1 MEEDESMEK
10 LAINGGKPVSEK
22 EIPIAKP
29 IFPENTIRD
38 ISEVLQSGHIIQGPK
53 TTQFEE
59 EFRKRVGAKYAY
71 AVNSGTAALHT
82 AYASILKPGD
92 EVIVPDFTFIATAS
106 TVIFARG
113 KPVFADI
120 DGETLTIDP
129 EDVKEKISP
138 KTKAVAPVHLF
149 GNAADMKALGEIA
162 DEHDLY
168 LVNDAAQ
175 AHGTKINGKDVG
187 IYDDLNCYS
196 FYPTK
201 MLTTSEG
208 GMVTTNSKK
217 LYEKGLLFR
226 NHGQQTRYLSVTLGL
241 NYRLTDIAAAIGLNQ
256 LKLYDEFLA
265 KRKRNA
271 KALTEG
277 LNRIRGLKPQ
287 KPGKGVDHSYS
298 YYTVIMDLEQYKC
311 TRDEF
316 VNALKAENIGCM
328 IYYPIPLSKQPAL
341 KRYGSRVKCP
351 ITDDLSKKVFSIP
364 VHPNLSDED
373 LKKIVKALEKV
384 SSHFHK

>member
-1 MEEDESMEK
+1 
-10 LAINGGKPVSEK
+10 
-22 EIPIAKP
+22 
-29 IFPENTIRD
+29 
-38 ISEVLQSGHIIQGPK
+38 
-53 TTQFEE
+53 
-59 EFRKRVGAKYAY
+59 
-71 AVNSGTAALHT
+71 
-82 AYASILKPGD
+82 
-92 EVIVPDFTFIATAS
+92 
-106 TVIFARG
+106 
-113 KPVFADI
+113 
-120 DGETLTIDP
+120 
-129 EDVKEKISP
+129 
-138 KTKAVAPVHLF
+138 
-149 GNAADMKALGEIA
+149 
-162 DEHDLY
+162 
-168 LVNDAAQ
+168 
-175 AHGTKINGKDVG
+175 
-187 IYDDLNCYS
+187 
-196 FYPTK
+196 
-201 MLTTSEG
+201 
-208 GMVTTNSKK
+208 MVTTNSKK

-351 ITDDLSKKVFSIP
+351 VTDDLSKKVFSIP

>member
-1 MEEDESMEK
+1 MEK

-29 IFPENTIRD
+29 IFPEKTIHD
-38 ISEVLQSGHIIQGPK
+38 ISEVLQSGHIIQGLK
-53 TTQFEE
+53 TAQFEE
-59 EFRKRVGAKYAY
+59 EFKKRVGAKYAY

-106 TVIFARG
+106 TVVFARG

-149 GNAADMKALGEIA
+149 GNAADMKTLSEIA
-162 DEHDLY
+162 EEHNLY

-175 AHGTKINGKDVG
+175 AHGTKVNGKDVG
-187 IYDDLNCYS
+187 VYDDLNCYS

-208 GMVTTNSKK
+208 GLVTTNSKK

-256 LKLYDEFLA
+256 LKLYDEFLG
-265 KRKRNA
+265 KRKQNA
-271 KALTEG
+271 KTLTEG
-277 LNRIRGLKPQ
+277 LSQIHGLKPQ
-287 KPGKGVDHSYS
+287 KPGKGVEHSYS
-298 YYTVIMDLEQYKC
+298 YYTVIMDLEKYRC

-341 KRYGSRVKCP
+341 KRYDSRVKCP
-351 ITDDLSKKVFSIP
+351 VTDDLSKKVFSIP
-364 VHPNLSDED
+364 VHPNLSDGD

-384 SSHFHK
+384 SSHFQK

>member
-1 MEEDESMEK
+1 MEK

-82 AYASILKPGD
+82 AYASIMKPGD

-129 EDVKEKISP
+129 ENVKEKISS

-351 ITDDLSKKVFSIP
+351 VTDDLSKKVFSIP

>member
-1 MEEDESMEK
+1 MEK

-29 IFPENTIRD
+29 IFPEKTIHD
-38 ISEVLQSGHIIQGPK
+38 ISEVLQSGHIIQGLK
-53 TTQFEE
+53 TAQFEE
-59 EFRKRVGAKYAY
+59 EFKKRVGAKYAY

-106 TVIFARG
+106 TVVFARG

-149 GNAADMKALGEIA
+149 GNAADMKTLSEIA
-162 DEHDLY
+162 EEHNLY

-175 AHGTKINGKDVG
+175 AHGTKVNGKDVG
-187 IYDDLNCYS
+187 VYDDLNCYS

-208 GMVTTNSKK
+208 GLVTTNSKK

-256 LKLYDEFLA
+256 LKLYDEFLG
-265 KRKRNA
+265 KRKQNA
-271 KALTEG
+271 KTLTEG
-277 LNRIRGLKPQ
+277 LSQIHGLKPQ
-287 KPGKGVDHSYS
+287 KPGKGVEHSYS
-298 YYTVIMDLEQYKC
+298 YYTVIMDLEKYRC

-341 KRYGSRVKCP
+341 KRYDSRVKCP
-351 ITDDLSKKVFSIP
+351 VTNDLSKKVFSIP
-364 VHPNLSDED
+364 VHPNLSDGD
-373 LKKIVKALEKV
+373 LEKIVKALEKV
-384 SSHFHK
+384 SSHFQK

>member
-1 MEEDESMEK
+1 MEK

-351 ITDDLSKKVFSIP
+351 VTDDLSKKVFSIP

>member
-1 MEEDESMEK
+1 MEK

-29 IFPENTIRD
+29 IFPEKTIRD

-53 TTQFEE
+53 TAQFEE
-59 EFRKRVGAKYAY
+59 EFRKRIGAKYAY

-92 EVIVPDFTFIATAS
+92 EVIVPGFTFIATAS

-129 EDVKEKISP
+129 EDVKEKISS

-149 GNAADMKALGEIA
+149 GNAADMKALSEIA
-162 DEHDLY
+162 DEYDLY

-175 AHGTKINGKDVG
+175 AHGTKVNEKDVG
-187 IYDDLNCYS
+187 VYDDLNCYS
-196 FYPTK
+196 FYPSKT
-201 MLTTSEG
+201 LTTSEG

-271 KALTEG
+271 KALAEG
-277 LNRIRGLKPQ
+277 LRRNRGLKPQ

-316 VNALKAENIGCM
+316 VNALKAENIGCI

-341 KRYGSRVKCP
+341 KRYGRRVKCP
-351 ITDDLSKKVFSIP
+351 VADDLSKKVFSIP
-364 VHPNLSDED
+364 VHPNLSNED
-373 LKKIVKALEKV
+373 LEKIVEALEKV
-384 SSHFHK
+384 SSHFQK